1 MNSLNILK
9 KLIREEIQKAIKTQ
23 INEDFTSPIL
33 RKLLKGTP
41 GQSKYSSGYSKD
53 IAQAFYNMS
62 KVALDKVEDK
72 DITKMLPQQAYKT
85 MKKDNPNAIV
95 FYVSEAG
102 ATNPYAKDSYDK
114 KINPGTLLGIA
125 SGDNK
130 FYSINYPRWLDRRPR
145 KGNNATMALGTGD
158 NLGVGKTGSG
168 YGSTGLYNVKR
179 VAEIAD
185 VAYVLD
191 LTNLKATKGTS
202 EKVALRTSQK
212 SGAIAFMSA
221 KDFKND
227 NLTRYKEIL
236 ASRAASSPIDKQVLD
251 AITAVTDAIKA
262 GVGSKTIGKYD
273 SIILGQDPKGR
284 EVKASDAAN
293 FLRNVL
299 DNYERFVTASKN
311 VSDQEKAG
319 RTDTYYHGQAKEY
332 AFELK
337 KQFNKAKTL
346 DYAW

>member
-9 KLIREEIQKAIKTQ
+9 KLIREEIQKAIKSQ
-23 INEDFTSPIL
+23 INEEFASPIL
-33 RKLLKGTP
+33 RKLLTADGKI
-41 GQSKYSSGYSKD
+41 SFSSGYSKE
-53 IAQAFYNMS
+53 IAQAFYTMS

-72 DITKMLPQQAYKT
+72 DITKMLPLQAYKT

-95 FYVSEAG
+95 FYMSEAG
-102 ATNPYAKDSYDK
+102 ATNTYAKDSSEK
-114 KINPGTLLGIA
+114 KIDPGTLLGIA

-130 FYSINYPRWLDRRPR
+130 FYSINYPRYR
-145 KGNNATMALGTGD
+145 NNVTMTPGTGD
-158 NLGVGKTGSG
+158 NLGVRKTGSG

-212 SGAIAFMSA
+212 AGATAFMSA

-227 NLTRYKEIL
+227 NLARYKEIL
-236 ASRAASSPIDKQVLD
+236 ASRAVSSPIDKQVLD

-273 SIILGQDPKGR
+273 SIILGQDPRGR

-299 DNYERFVTASKN
+299 DNYERFVTASKA
-311 VSDQEKAG
+311 VSDSEKVG
-319 RTDTYYHGQAKEY
+319 RTDSYYHGQVKEY
-332 AFELK
+332 AFALK
-337 KQFNKAKTL
+337 KQFNKAKTM